1 MADHTLSEASL
12 DRAMGCIM
20 GALLGDAMG
29 SVLEFSQIVINKESV
44 KWAMGLP
51 GGGPHGVAPG

>member
-1 MADHTLSEASL
+1 M

-29 SVLEFSQIVINKESV
+29 TVLEFSQTLINKESV

>member
-1 MADHTLSEASL
+1 M

-29 SVLEFSQIVINKESV
+29 TVLEFSQTFINKESV
-44 KWAMGLP
+44 KWAMRLP